1 MKKLLM
7 ILAAFMLTG
16 CAGMGAYE
24 AQVKI
29 AEHRAVE
36 AKHYAD
42 AMWQIAQGGD
52 TTVRTV
58 AAMSLQGKMQGNA
71 GQGFTLA
78 PSPLM
83 QAAQIL
89 VPAITQAWAVDR
101 TSRVQMHGADAA
113 LAQNLGLYG
122 TFERFAGEINTPTIV
137 TQPAPTIVTQ
147 PAPVVVTQP
156 APLVVEPPAPL
167 VVEQPAP
174 VIVRPEIVQPAIVP
188 GGQ

>member
-1 MKKLLM
+1 MHKLLM
-7 ILAAFMLTG
+7 ILAASVLTG

-58 AAMSLQGKMQGNA
+58 AAMSLQSKMQGNA

-89 VPAITQAWAVDR
+89 VPALTQAWAVDR
-101 TSRVQMHGADAA
+101 SAKVQMHTSDNATQ
-113 LAQNLGLYG
+113 QNLGLYG
-122 TFERFAGEINTPTIV
+122 AFTQFASEIN
-137 TQPAPTIVTQ
+137 APTIVTQ
-147 PAPVVVTQP
+147 PAPVVVTP
-156 APLVVEPPAPL
+156 EVVT
-167 VVEQPAP
+167 QPAP
-174 VIVRPEIVQPAIVP
+174 VIVNPVVVDPVVVQQA

>member
-7 ILAAFMLTG
+7 ILAAFILTG

-36 AKHYAD
+36 AKHYAE

-58 AAMSLQGKMQGNA
+58 AAMSLQSKMQGNA

-89 VPAITQAWAVDR
+89 VPALSQAWAVDR
-101 TSRVQMHGADAA
+101 SAKVQMHTSDNA
-113 LAQNLGLYG
+113 LQQNLGLYG
-122 TFERFAGEINTPTIV
+122 AFTQFASEINAPTVV

-147 PAPVVVTQP
+147 PAPVIVNPEIVT
-156 APLVVEPPAPL
+156 
-167 VVEQPAP
+167 QPAP
-174 VIVRPEIVQPAIVP
+174 VIVTPEAIQVE
-188 GGQ
+188 GQ

>member
-1 MKKLLM
+1 MDKMLLIVAA
-7 ILAAFMLTG
+7 ILLTG
-16 CAGMGAYE
+16 CAGMGPYE

-58 AAMSLQGKMQGNA
+58 AAMSLQSRMQGNA

-83 QAAQIL
+83 QAAQIV
-89 VPAITQAWAVDR
+89 VPALTQAWAVDR
-101 TSRVQMHGADAA
+101 TSKVKMHMSD
-113 LAQNLGLYG
+113 NSTRESLGLYG
-122 TFERFAGEINTPTIV
+122 AFTQFASEINSPTV
-137 TQPAPTIVTQ
+137 VTQ
-147 PAPVVVTQP
+147 PAPVVVQP
-156 APLVVEPPAPL
+156 EVVQ
-167 VVEQPAP
+167 QPAP
-174 VIVRPEIVQPAIVP
+174 VIVPPVIVQPEIVTVP
-188 GGQ
+188 GGGD

>member
-1 MKKLLM
+1 MHKLLM
-7 ILAAFMLTG
+7 ILAASLLTG

-58 AAMSLQGKMQGNA
+58 AAMSLQSKMQGNA

-78 PSPLM
+78 PSPMM

-89 VPAITQAWAVDR
+89 VPALSQAWAVDR
-101 TSRVQMHGADAA
+101 SAKVQMHTSDNA
-113 LAQNLGLYG
+113 LQQNLGLYG
-122 TFERFAGEINTPTIV
+122 AFTQFASEIN
-137 TQPAPTIVTQ
+137 APTIVTQ
-147 PAPVVVTQP
+147 PAPVIVNPEVVTQP
-156 APLVVEPPAPL
+156 APVIVP
-167 VVEQPAP
+167 P
-174 VIVRPEIVQPAIVP
+174 VIVQPEVVQV

>member
-1 MKKLLM
+1 MGKILM
-7 ILAAFMLTG
+7 IVAAILLTG
-16 CAGMGAYE
+16 CAGMGPYE

-58 AAMSLQGKMQGNA
+58 AAMSLQSRMQGNA

-89 VPAITQAWAVDR
+89 VPALTQAWAVDR
-101 TSRVQMHGADAA
+101 SAKVQMHTSDNA
-113 LAQNLGLYG
+113 LQQNLGLYG
-122 TFERFAGEINTPTIV
+122 AFTQFASEIN
-137 TQPAPTIVTQ
+137 APT
-147 PAPVVVTQP
+147 VVTQP
-156 APLVVEPPAPL
+156 APIVVNPE
-167 VVEQPAP
+167 VVTQPAP
-174 VIVRPEIVQPAIVP
+174 IVVPPVIVSPEIVTVP
-188 GGQ
+188 TGGD

>member
-1 MKKLLM
+1 MRA
-7 ILAAFMLTG
+7 ILILSAGLLTG
-16 CAGMGAYE
+16 CAGLGPYE
-24 AQVKI
+24 AQVEI
-29 AEHRAVE
+29 AKHRAVE

-58 AAMSLQGKMQGNA
+58 AAMSLQSKMQGNA

-101 TSRVQMHGADAA
+101 SAKVQMHTSDNA
-113 LAQNLGLYG
+113 LQQNLGLYG
-122 TFERFAGEINTPTIV
+122 AFTQFASEINAPTIV

-147 PAPVVVTQP
+147 PAPVIVNPEIVTQP
-156 APLVVEPPAPL
+156 APLIVNPVVVNP
-167 VVEQPAP
+167 VVVDP
-174 VIVRPEIVQPAIVP
+174 VVVDPVVVQQA

>member
-1 MKKLLM
+1 MHKLLM
-7 ILAAFMLTG
+7 ILAAFILTG

-58 AAMSLQGKMQGNA
+58 AAMSLQSKMQGNA
-71 GQGFTLA
+71 SQGFTLA
-78 PSPLM
+78 PSPMM

-89 VPAITQAWAVDR
+89 VPALTQAWAVDR
-101 TSRVQMHGADAA
+101 SAKVQMHTSDNA
-113 LAQNLGLYG
+113 LQQNLGLYG
-122 TFERFAGEINTPTIV
+122 AFTQFASEINDPTIV

-147 PAPVVVTQP
+147 PAPVVVQP
-156 APLVVEPPAPL
+156 EVVNPLVVD
-167 VVEQPAP
+167 P
-174 VIVRPEIVQPAIVP
+174 VIVQPTS
-188 GGQ
+188 QQ

>member
-1 MKKLLM
+1 MHKLLM
-7 ILAAFMLTG
+7 ILAASLLTG

-42 AMWQIAQGGD
+42 ALWQIAQGGD

-58 AAMSLQGKMQGNA
+58 AAMSLQSKMQGNA

-78 PSPLM
+78 PSPMM

-89 VPAITQAWAVDR
+89 VPALTQAWAVDR
-101 TSRVQMHGADAA
+101 SAKVQMHTSDNA
-113 LAQNLGLYG
+113 LQQNLGLYG
-122 TFERFAGEINTPTIV
+122 AFTQFASEIN
-137 TQPAPTIVTQ
+137 APT
-147 PAPVVVTQP
+147 VVTQP
-156 APLVVEPPAPL
+156 APIVVNPE
-167 VVEQPAP
+167 VVTQPAP
-174 VIVRPEIVQPAIVP
+174 IVVNPVVVDPVVVQQS

>member
-1 MKKLLM
+1 MM
-7 ILAAFMLTG
+7 RAILILSAGMLTG
-16 CAGMGAYE
+16 CAGLGPYE
-24 AQVKI
+24 AQVEI
-29 AEHRAVE
+29 AKHRATE
-36 AKHYAD
+36 AQHYAD

-58 AAMSLQGKMQGNA
+58 AAMSLAQRMQGAA

-113 LAQNLGLYG
+113 LTQNLGLYG
-122 TFERFAGEINTPTIV
+122 TFARFAGEINTPTIV

-156 APLVVEPPAPL
+156 PPLVVEH
-167 VVEQPAP
+167 PAP

>member
-1 MKKLLM
+1 MHKLLM
-7 ILAAFMLTG
+7 ILAASLLTG

-42 AMWQIAQGGD
+42 ALWQIAQGGD

-58 AAMSLQGKMQGNA
+58 AAMSLQSKMQGNA

-78 PSPLM
+78 PSPMM

-89 VPAITQAWAVDR
+89 VPALSQAWAVDR
-101 TSRVQMHGADAA
+101 SAKVQMHTSDNA
-113 LAQNLGLYG
+113 LQQNLGLYG
-122 TFERFAGEINTPTIV
+122 AFTQFASEINAPTVV

-147 PAPVVVTQP
+147 PAPVVVHP
-156 APLVVEPPAPL
+156 EVVNP
-167 VVEQPAP
+167 VVVDP
-174 VIVRPEIVQPAIVP
+174 VIVQPTS
-188 GGQ
+188 QQ

>member
-1 MKKLLM
+1 MHKLLL
-7 ILAAFMLTG
+7 ILAAFLLTG

-58 AAMSLQGKMQGNA
+58 AAMSLQSKMQGNA

-89 VPAITQAWAVDR
+89 VPALTQAWAVDR
-101 TSRVQMHGADAA
+101 SAKVQMHTSDNA
-113 LAQNLGLYG
+113 LQQNLGLYG
-122 TFERFAGEINTPTIV
+122 AFTQFASEINAPTVV
-137 TQPAPTIVTQ
+137 TQPAPIVVNPEVVTQ
-147 PAPVVVTQP
+147 PAPVIVNPVVVDP
-156 APLVVEPPAPL
+156 VV
-167 VVEQPAP
+167 
-174 VIVRPEIVQPAIVP
+174 VQQS